1 MHLCEII
8 CLWGATVISI
18 YILEYSWFG
27 SHIPVS
33 YFVCVYA
40 KCEHPSLQFRHNN
53 ARNPFLSCHDPI
65 TAPRNRWIGHW
76 CEFLYPFPLLRSL
89 VRHLII
95 WPKKK
100 WPTEYGINSNPVPA
114 DSIKQFFYLFK
125 KKEIEERMR
134 SVSAC
139 NCFSIEYEILPSNDS
154 FDLLTS
160 R

>member
-1 MHLCEII
+1 MLAVSHSHPIVFSRVWWFGTLFLYYI
-8 CLWGATVISI
+8 CLS
-18 YILEYSWFG
+18 LC
-27 SHIPVS
+27 H
-33 YFVCVYA
+33 VCA
-40 KCEHPSLQFRHNN
+40 FQSEIRHRI
-53 ARNPFLSCHDPI
+53 AVTLSCHATIPSLP
-65 TAPRNRWIGHW
+65 PRNRGIGHW

-89 VRHLII
+89 VRHLIT

-100 WPTEYGINSNPVPA
+100 CPTEYGINSNPVPA